1 MLSFVMKRAVHSAVS
16 LAGVVILV
24 FFLARLTG
32 SPADLYLEVDAT
44 AEIREQFMRT
54 HGLDRPVYEQFA
66 RYVSDLAQLDLGSSI
81 RIGRPVLELIGQ
93 ALPTTMMLAFF
104 AMTIAIVI
112 AVVVGCLAAFRPDGL
127 FDRIATV
134 ISLASVSIPGFWL
147 AMVCIMVFSV
157 NLRLLPTSGIGTAL
171 HWVMPLL
178 VLSIRPAGLLVQ
190 LVKASMVNAL
200 NAPFVRTAKAKG
212 IEDRSIVFV
221 HALRNAV
228 LPVVT
233 VAGDEAAGMINGAL
247 IVELVFNL
255 PGIGS
260 LLIEAIKNRDF
271 AVIQGT
277 VMITAAAIFMLNVVV
292 DLIYVALD
300 PRIRY

>member
-1 MLSFVMKRAVHSAVS
+1 MLTFITKRAIHSAVS
-16 LAGVVILV
+16 LAGVVMLV

-32 SPADLYLEVDAT
+32 NPADLYLEVDAT
-44 AEIREQFMRT
+44 VEIREQFMRS
-54 HGLDRPVYEQFA
+54 HGLDRPVYEQFVN
-66 RYVSDLAQLDLGSSI
+66 YISDLAQLDFGSSI
-81 RIGRPVLELIGQ
+81 RIGRPVIEMIGQ
-93 ALPTTMMLAFF
+93 ALPTTMMLACL
-104 AMTIAIVI
+104 AMTIAIVV
-112 AVVVGCLAAFRPDGL
+112 AVTVGCLAAFRPDGV

-157 NLRLLPTSGIGTAL
+157 HLRLLPTSGIGTAS
-171 HWVMPLL
+171 HWIMPVL
-178 VLSIRPAGLLVQ
+178 VLAIRPAGLLVQ

-200 NAPFVRTAKAKG
+200 DAPFIRTAKAKG
-212 IEDRSIVFV
+212 IEDRSIVFI

-247 IVELVFNL
+247 IVELIFNL

-260 LLIEAIKNRDF
+260 LLIDAIKNRDF

-277 VMITAAAIFMLNVVV
+277 VMITAAAIFLLNVIV
-292 DLIYVALD
+292 DLIYVGLD